1 MLQSVTNV
9 ARTVA
14 RMATRMN
21 RLGGP
26 SATGVPT
33 VNGVGSGGVEARGR
47 GERFPSPEFSQRR
60 ASSEV
65 TMTIVNLTQ
74 KELVVIIRA
83 LAFYGHDLE
92 INGVS
97 KTAIMGL
104 LTEFSHALE
113 EDED

>member
-1 MLQSVTNV
+1 
-9 ARTVA
+9 
-14 RMATRMN
+14 
-21 RLGGP
+21 
-26 SATGVPT
+26 
-33 VNGVGSGGVEARGR
+33 
-47 GERFPSPEFSQRR
+47 
-60 ASSEV
+60 
-65 TMTIVNLTQ
+65 MTIVNLTQ